1 MVTSQHITVP
11 SQEELDLELE
21 IGQLLFQLGNVLD
34 RPYFEVQCELQRL
47 DTLYKRLM
55 QLRAARQ

>member
-1 MVTSQHITVP
+1 MVTLQHTNVP

-21 IGQLLFQLGNVLD
+21 IGQLLFHLGNVLN

-47 DTLYKRLM
+47 DRLYRRLM